1 MTFVDTNV
9 FMYAVGLSH
18 PLKSPSREFFE
29 TSLEAREP
37 LVTSAEVLQEL
48 LHVYLPANRLETL
61 DAAMILVDSCIQ
73 KIFPI
78 EQKDVEFAR
87 SLISRYPNLDARDL
101 MHLAC
106 CKRHEIKKMK
116 TFDRQLAAQF
126 RSK

>member
-29 TSLEAREP
+29 ASLEDQAI

-73 KIFPI
+73 KVFPI
-78 EQKDVEFAR
+78 EREDVEFAR
-87 SLISRYPNLDARDL
+87 SLITRYPNLSARDL
-101 MHLAC
+101 IHLAC
-106 CKRHEIKKMK
+106 CRRQEIKKVK

-126 RSK
+126 RTK

>member
-29 TSLEAREP
+29 ASLEDQAI
-37 LVTSAEVLQEL
+37 LVTSVEVLQEL

-73 KIFPI
+73 KVFPI
-78 EQKDVEFAR
+78 EREDVEFAR
-87 SLISRYPNLDARDL
+87 SLITRYPNLSARDL
-101 MHLAC
+101 IHLAC
-106 CKRHEIKKMK
+106 CRRHEIKKVK

-126 RSK
+126 RTK

>member
-29 TSLEAREP
+29 ASLENQAI

-73 KIFPI
+73 KVFPI
-78 EQKDVEFAR
+78 AREDVEFAR
-87 SLISRYPNLDARDL
+87 SLITRYPNLSARDL
-101 MHLAC
+101 IHLAC
-106 CKRHEIKKMK
+106 CRRHEIKKVK

-126 RSK
+126 RTK

>member
-29 TSLEAREP
+29 TALEAEEL

-48 LHVYLPANRLETL
+48 LHAYLPANRLEAL
-61 DAAMILVDSCIQ
+61 DAAMVLVESCIH

-87 SLISRYPNLDARDL
+87 RLISRHPNLDARDL
-101 MHLAC
+101 IHLAC
-106 CKRHEIKKMK
+106 CKRYEIKKMK

>member
-29 TSLEAREP
+29 ASLEDQAI

-73 KIFPI
+73 KVFPI
-78 EQKDVEFAR
+78 EREDVEFAR
-87 SLISRYPNLDARDL
+87 SLITRYPNLSARDL
-101 MHLAC
+101 IHLAC
-106 CKRHEIKKMK
+106 CRRHEIKKVK

-126 RSK
+126 RTK